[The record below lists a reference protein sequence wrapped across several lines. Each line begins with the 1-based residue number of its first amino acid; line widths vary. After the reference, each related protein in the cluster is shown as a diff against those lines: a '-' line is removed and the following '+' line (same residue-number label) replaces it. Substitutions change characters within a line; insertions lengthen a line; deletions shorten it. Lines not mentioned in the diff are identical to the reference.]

1 MITIIKSTLLSI
13 ATISIAFTG
22 CAVQAQAQQPL
33 AQDQVQTNQEVQTT
47 QQRYVAPVIAPLPQP
62 QNPYYFGFSIQLV
75 ADFHGGKTLR
85 IVSVSPGSPAQ
96 QAGLEIG
103 DEIRSVNGLGFL
115 HARDS
120 FDAVNMLSRFVSTTP
135 VGGGP
140 APAVAVAATARH
152 YVAPP
157 AVQPI
162 ANMIVRNVRNGQ
174 DVSVTVHP
182 TPRFYKFGPAPAA
195 TPPVAASVTH

>member
-13 ATISIAFTG
+13 ATMSIAFTG
-22 CAVQAQAQQPL
+22 CAVQAQAQPL
-33 AQDQVQTNQEVQTT
+33 PAQDQVQTSQQVQTT
-47 QQRYVAPVIAPLPQP
+47 HQHYVAPVIAPQPQP

-75 ADFHGGKTLR
+75 SDTYGGKTLR

-120 FDAVNMLSRFVSTTP
+120 FEAVNMLSRFVSP
-135 VGGGP
+135 NPLGGGP
-140 APAVAVAATARH
+140 APAATAAVQA
-152 YVAPP
+152 YVAPGHH
-157 AVQPI
+157 QPI

-182 TPRFYKFGPAPAA
+182 TPRYVTMNGGPAPAIS
-195 TPPVAASVTH
+195 PPVAASVTQ